1 VQGHSEQSKQG
12 VYAAEVHGAVCVSP
26 AAQAVQ
32 ALHTASLAK
41 PQGTSAY
48 SVARHTV
55 QAVHWGK
62 PGPIQGPEWYAPAGQ
77 LGHAL
82 HSRSLA
88 VVHAVDS

>member
-1 VQGHSEQSKQG
+1 M
-12 VYAAEVHGAVCVSP
+12 HGAVCVSP
-26 AAQAVQ
+26 GAQGVQ

-41 PQGTSAY
+41 PQGGSAY
-48 SVARHTV
+48 SVAVHTV

-82 HSRSLA
+82 HSLSLMA
-88 VVHAVDS
+88 VHSVDS

>member
-12 VYAAEVHGAVCVSP
+12 VYAVEVHGAVCVRP

-41 PQGTSAY
+41 PHGVWTNWLA
-48 SVARHTV
+48 VHTV
-55 QAVHWGK
+55 QSAHWRSS
-62 PGPIQGPEWYAPAGQ
+62 GPKQGPEWYAPAGQ

-82 HSRSLA
+82 HCRSLVA
-88 VVHAVDS
+88 VHLATS